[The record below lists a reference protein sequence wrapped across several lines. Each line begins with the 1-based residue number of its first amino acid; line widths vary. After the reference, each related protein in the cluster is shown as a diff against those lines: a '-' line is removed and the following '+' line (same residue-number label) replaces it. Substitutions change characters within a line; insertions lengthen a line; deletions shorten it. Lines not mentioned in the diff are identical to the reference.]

1 MFLIKE
7 QKEGNTLTLTV
18 EGDITS
24 KTADEFNRSVE
35 GRLKG
40 LDKLILDFA
49 GVGYLTSAGLRI
61 VLYAQQE
68 MEDQDAVMIIRNA
81 NDDIIEV
88 FEMTGFS
95 DVLTIE

>member
-1 MFLIKE
+1 MFSVKE
-7 QKEGNTLTLTV
+7 LREDNTLTLVV

-24 KTADEFNRSVE
+24 KTATDLNNSVE
-35 GRLKG
+35 GKLKG

-49 GVGYLTSAGLRI
+49 GVGYLTSAGLRV

-68 MEDQDAVMIIRNA
+68 MEDQDAVMIIRNP
-81 NDDIIEV
+81 NDDIREV

-95 DVLTIE
+95 DVLIIE